1 MGTRRC
7 DAWPGVTGSNPP
19 AVPGVSL
26 GNAGGRSWVPYP
38 PVALDRAANLPL
50 YRQIEVALRRSILD
64 GRIGPG
70 ARLPGI
76 RAYAR
81 HLGVGAVTVMTAY
94 EQLTAEGYLEAHP
107 GRGTLVAPGLP
118 DLRAGMRPRSVPR
131 GPGELGSGDASA
143 CVLPTPSAGPRRPF
157 FEGTHS
163 NPRYDFRTGSTS
175 LDLFPSAVWE
185 RLLPRAW
192 RDLESDPEPATTY
205 RWPEGDPRL
214 RAELAA
220 YLGMSRAVRAMPEQI
235 VVTAGAQ
242 GAFAT
247 AGKLWLSDGRT
258 LAMEDPS
265 SPHLRRTFD
274 GLGIETIPVPVDDRG
289 LLVDRLPE
297 GASGVLVTPSWQYPN
312 GGTMPVA
319 RRMHLLAWAARNRAL
334 VIEDDCDSELRYEG
348 HPQPSLQGLDEA
360 GRVLYVGTFSKVL
373 YPGLRIGC
381 AVVPAGEVELFVAR
395 HEASY
400 RGPGALEQ
408 RALALFLAEG
418 HFERHLARLRAH
430 NAERQAALLAALAAE
445 LGTVVSARPAAA
457 GAHIVVRIED
467 VSLSATQ
474 LAMRA
479 RALGVA
485 VEPLSFS
492 RRLDAGDRELVVH
505 YARLTPAD
513 ILEGVRVLARAAER
527 RSGSGLGAAGSGAAS
542 P

>member
-1 MGTRRC
+1 V
-7 DAWPGVTGSNPP
+7 PFPP
-19 AVPGVSL
+19 I
-26 GNAGGRSWVPYP
+26 
-38 PVALDRAANLPL
+38 ALDRGANLPL

-70 ARLPGI
+70 ACLPGI

-94 EQLTAEGYLEAHP
+94 EQLTAEGYLEARP

-118 DLRAGMRPRSVPR
+118 DLRAALRPRSVPR
-131 GPGELGSGDASA
+131 GPGPAQVTAGPGVHPSNPASVPA
-143 CVLPTPSAGPRRPF
+143 PIGVLPPPSAGPRRPF

-163 NPRYDFRTGSTS
+163 RPRYDFRTGSTS

-192 RDLESDPEPATTY
+192 RDLATDPEAATTY

-220 YLGMSRAVRAMPEQI
+220 YLGMSRAVRATPEQV

-247 AGKLWLSDGRT
+247 AARLWLGDGRS

-265 SPHLRRTFD
+265 SPHLRRTFE
-274 GLGIETIPVPVDDRG
+274 GLAVETIPVPVDDRG
-289 LLVDRLPE
+289 LLVDRLPD
-297 GASGVLVTPSWQYPN
+297 GPAGVLVTPSWQHPN

-319 RRMHLLAWAARNRAL
+319 RRMHLLAWAARNTAV

-381 AVVPAGEVELFVAR
+381 AVVPAAAAELFVAR
-395 HEASY
+395 HEAVY

-418 HFERHLARLRAH
+418 HFERHLARLRVH
-430 NAERQAALLAALAAE
+430 NTERQQALLSALAAE

-457 GAHIVVRIED
+457 GTHLVVRIED
-467 VSLSATQ
+467 VGLSARQ
-474 LAMRA
+474 LAIRA
-479 RALGVA
+479 RSLGVA

-492 RRLDAGDRELVVH
+492 RRLEAGDRELVMH
-505 YARLTPAD
+505 YARLSPAD
-513 ILEGVRVLARAAER
+513 ILAGVHLLARAAER
-527 RSGSGLGAAGSGAAS
+527 GAGTGMGAAGSGAAS

>member
-1 MGTRRC
+1 
-7 DAWPGVTGSNPP
+7 
-19 AVPGVSL
+19 
-26 GNAGGRSWVPYP
+26 VPYP
-38 PVALDRAANLPL
+38 PIVLDRAASLPL

-70 ARLPGI
+70 AQLPGI

-94 EQLTAEGYLEAHP
+94 EQLTAEGYLEARP
-107 GRGTLVAPGLP
+107 GRGTVVAPGLP
-118 DLRAGMRPRSVPR
+118 DLRGGLRPRSLPGR
-131 GPGELGSGDASA
+131 GPADEAGI
-143 CVLPTPSAGPRRPF
+143 LPEASAGPRRPF

-163 NPRYDFRTGSTS
+163 RPRFDFRTGSTS

-192 RDLESDPEPATTY
+192 RDLASDPEPATTY

-220 YLGMSRAVRAMPEQI
+220 YLGMSRAVRARPEQV

-247 AGKLWLSDGRT
+247 AARLWLTDGRT
-258 LAMEDPS
+258 LATEDPS
-265 SPHLRRTFD
+265 SPHLRRTFE
-274 GLGIETIPVPVDDRG
+274 GLGVETIPVPVDDRG
-289 LLVDRLPE
+289 LLVDRLPD
-297 GASGVLVTPSWQYPN
+297 GPSAVLVTPSWQYPN

-319 RRMHLLAWAARNRAL
+319 RRMHLLAWADRNRAV

-348 HPQPSLQGLDEA
+348 HPQPSLQGLDEG

-373 YPGLRIGC
+373 YPGLRLGC
-381 AVVPAGEVELFVAR
+381 AVVPASAAEVFVAR
-395 HEASY
+395 HEALY

-430 NAERQAALLAALAAE
+430 NAERQEALLAALATE

-457 GAHIVVRIED
+457 GTHLVVRIED

-479 RALGVA
+479 RAMGVA

-492 RRLDAGDRELVVH
+492 RRVDAGDREVLLH
-505 YARLTPAD
+505 YARLTPGE
-513 ILEGVRVLARAAER
+513 IREGVRLLARAAER
-527 RSGSGLGAAGSGAAS
+527 RSLGAGAGAAS
-542 P
+542 A

>member
-1 MGTRRC
+1 M
-7 DAWPGVTGSNPP
+7 
-19 AVPGVSL
+19 
-26 GNAGGRSWVPYP
+26 PYP
-38 PVALDRAANLPL
+38 PIVLDRAASLPL

-94 EQLTAEGYLEAHP
+94 EQLTAEGYLEARP

-118 DLRAGMRPRSVPR
+118 DLRGGLRPRSLPGR
-131 GPGELGSGDASA
+131 GPADEAV
-143 CVLPTPSAGPRRPF
+143 VLPEASAGPRRPF

-163 NPRYDFRTGSTS
+163 RPRFDFRTGSTS

-192 RDLESDPEPATTY
+192 RDLASDPEPATTY

-220 YLGMSRAVRAMPEQI
+220 YLGMSRAVRATPEQV

-247 AGKLWLSDGRT
+247 AARLWLSDGRT
-258 LAMEDPS
+258 LATEDPS

-274 GLGIETIPVPVDDRG
+274 GLGVETIPVPVDDRG
-289 LLVDRLPE
+289 LLVDRLPD
-297 GASGVLVTPSWQYPN
+297 GPSAVLVTPSWQYPN

-319 RRMHLLAWAARNRAL
+319 RRMHLLAWADRNRAI

-373 YPGLRIGC
+373 YPGLRLGC
-381 AVVPAGEVELFVAR
+381 AVVPASAAEVFVAR
-395 HEASY
+395 HEALY

-418 HFERHLARLRAH
+418 HFERHLARLRAPQRR
-430 NAERQAALLAALAAE
+430 APGGAACRPRRGARDGRVRATRGGRDASRRADRGRRPQRDPARDAGAGDGRRGRAAVVLAAPGRGRPRAAAP
-445 LGTVVSARPAAA
+445 LRPADARRDPRGRAAARP
-457 GAHIVVRIED
+457 GGR
-467 VSLSATQ
+467 AT
-474 LAMRA
+474 
-479 RALGVA
+479 
-485 VEPLSFS
+485 
-492 RRLDAGDRELVVH
+492 
-505 YARLTPAD
+505 
-513 ILEGVRVLARAAER
+513 LARGGRGGGIGLAPEVR
-527 RSGSGLGAAGSGAAS
+527 RRASGR
-542 P
+542 

>member
-1 MGTRRC
+1 M
-7 DAWPGVTGSNPP
+7 PFPP
-19 AVPGVSL
+19 IV
-26 GNAGGRSWVPYP
+26 
-38 PVALDRAANLPL
+38 LDRAANLPL

-94 EQLTAEGYLEAHP
+94 EQLTAEGYLEARP

-118 DLRAGMRPRSVPR
+118 DLRAGLRPRSVPR
-131 GPGELGSGDASA
+131 RPSEGAAVGAHAAEGSGLPTAIA
-143 CVLPTPSAGPRRPF
+143 VLPEPSVGPRRPF

-163 NPRYDFRTGSTS
+163 HPRFDFRTGSTS

-192 RDLESDPEPATTY
+192 RDLASDPEPATTY

-220 YLGMSRAVRAMPEQI
+220 YLGMSRAVRAAPEQ
-235 VVTAGAQ
+235 VVITAGAQ

-247 AGKLWLSDGRT
+247 AARLWLSDGRT

-274 GLGIETIPVPVDDRG
+274 GLGVETLPVPVDDRG
-289 LLVDRLPE
+289 LLVDRLPD
-297 GASGVLVTPSWQYPN
+297 GPSGVLVTPSWQYPN

-319 RRMHLLAWAARNRAL
+319 RRMHLLAWAARNGAVVL
-334 VIEDDCDSELRYEG
+334 EDDCDSELRYEG

-373 YPGLRIGC
+373 YPGLRLGC
-381 AVVPAGEVELFVAR
+381 AVVPAAAAELFVAR
-395 HEASY
+395 HEAVY

-418 HFERHLARLRAH
+418 HFERHLARLRTH
-430 NAERQAALLAALAAE
+430 NSERQAALLAALAAE

-457 GAHIVVRIED
+457 GTHLVVRIED
-467 VSLSATQ
+467 VGLSARQ
-474 LAMRA
+474 LAIRA
-479 RALGVA
+479 RAFGVA

-492 RRLDAGDRELVVH
+492 RRLDAGDRELILH
-505 YARLTPAD
+505 YARMTPSEIRD
-513 ILEGVRVLARAAER
+513 GVRLLARATECR
-527 RSGSGLGAAGSGAAS
+527 GGTGLGAAGSGAAS

>member
-1 MGTRRC
+1 
-7 DAWPGVTGSNPP
+7 
-19 AVPGVSL
+19 
-26 GNAGGRSWVPYP
+26 
-38 PVALDRAANLPL
+38 
-50 YRQIEVALRRSILD
+50 
-64 GRIGPG
+64 
-70 ARLPGI
+70 
-76 RAYAR
+76 
-81 HLGVGAVTVMTAY
+81 
-94 EQLTAEGYLEAHP
+94 
-107 GRGTLVAPGLP
+107 
-118 DLRAGMRPRSVPR
+118 
-131 GPGELGSGDASA
+131 
-143 CVLPTPSAGPRRPF
+143 
-157 FEGTHS
+157 
-163 NPRYDFRTGSTS
+163 
-175 LDLFPSAVWE
+175 VWE

-192 RDLESDPEPATTY
+192 RDLASDPEPATTY

-220 YLGMSRAVRAMPEQI
+220 YLGMSRAVRATPEQV
-235 VVTAGAQ
+235 VVTAGSQ

-247 AGKLWLSDGRT
+247 AGRLWLSDGRT

-265 SPHLRRTFD
+265 SPHLRRTFE
-274 GLGIETIPVPVDDRG
+274 GLGVETIPVPVDDRG
-289 LLVDRLPE
+289 LLVDRLPD
-297 GASGVLVTPSWQYPN
+297 GPSGVLVTPSWQHPN

-319 RRMHLLAWAARNRAL
+319 RRMHLLAWAARNRAV

-348 HPQPSLQGLDEA
+348 HPQPSLQGLDDA

-381 AVVPAGEVELFVAR
+381 AVVPAAASELFVAR
-395 HEASY
+395 HEAAY

-418 HFERHLARLRAH
+418 HYERHLARLRAN

-457 GAHIVVRIED
+457 GTHLVVRIED

-492 RRLDAGDRELVVH
+492 RRLDAGDRELAIH
-505 YARLTPAD
+505 YARLSPPE
-513 ILEGVRVLARAAER
+513 ILEGVRLLARAAER
-527 RSGSGLGAAGSGAAS
+527 RAGSGRGAGSGAAS